1 MDITNG
7 HAARMRYARYK
18 NQVEGVQPRPREPRS
33 ANSSQKNSRGRPSA
47 KKQKVEQGKKEE
59 DDVKKEAGAEDKAE
73 KRKIKRERG
82 EGEEGGMPQA
92 KMGGT
97 LGPGAGIKREWD
109 DVDAEGEVDETAENH
124 MDLMRNASTSEKSPS
139 RKGSKAETAMAVRI
153 KREPVEGE
161 SGSPRRSSATVNAEG
176 DAPLESINPSNLSA
190 SGSITTQPLSA
201 NTSATKASVSPQTSP
216 HTISP
221 PQGQAISPILTFN
234 ATTIPSMQHLQLNQA
249 PPSQRLFS
257 NDMTMQQTHTPPPPP
272 PSHLSSNGG
281 QGFTYP
287 VPSYHTYAGQSPAT
301 TSSAPYSL
309 PPSPVGGGG
318 YQGDM
323 NGYNMNGGGY
333 DLNHGMSNGMNSG
346 MMMNQGSFVGMLQD
360 PSFPNAYG
368 GADGGYGGVGGW
380 ENMYQ

>member
-73 KRKIKRERG
+73 KRKIKREGG
-82 EGEEGGMPQA
+82 EGGIPQA

-124 MDLMRNASTSEKSPS
+124 MDLMRNASASEKSPS
-139 RKGSKAETAMAVRI
+139 REGSKAETAMAVRI
-153 KREPVEGE
+153 KMEPVEGE
-161 SGSPRRSSATVNAEG
+161 SGSPRRSSATVNPEG
-176 DAPLESINPSNLSA
+176 DAPSESINPSGLSA
-190 SGSITTQPLSA
+190 SGSIITQPLSA
-201 NTSATKASVSPQTSP
+201 TSATKTSVSPQTPP
-216 HTISP
+216 H
-221 PQGQAISPILTFN
+221 AISPALAFN
-234 ATTIPSMQHLQLNQA
+234 ATTVPSMQHLQLNQA

-257 NDMTMQQTHTPPPPP
+257 NGMAMQQTHTSPPPP

-333 DLNHGMSNGMNSG
+333 DLNHGMNNGMNSG

-360 PSFPNAYG
+360 PSFPNAYE
-368 GADGGYGGVGGW
+368 GAGGGYGGVGGW
-380 ENMYQ
+380 EGMYQ